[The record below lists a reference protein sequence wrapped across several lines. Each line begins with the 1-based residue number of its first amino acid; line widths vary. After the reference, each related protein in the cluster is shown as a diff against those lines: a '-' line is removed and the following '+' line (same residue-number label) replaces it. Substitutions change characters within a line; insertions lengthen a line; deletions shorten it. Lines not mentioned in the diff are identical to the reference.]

1 MSEFKNREKR
11 QALLFITLGFVI
23 SVFSYQNFQYPERI
37 QKSQVDFGASL
48 RSSDLEIQRTHQ
60 HINPQTAPTRAMATS
75 KTQILE
81 SETPM
86 QLRLKRA
93 PAKTPKV
100 KKNKKKPSL
109 VKKKTAKKP
118 AKKTSSKIV
127 KKLNKKTSTSN

>member
-11 QALLFITLGFVI
+11 QALLFVTLGFVI

-60 HINPQTAPTRAMATS
+60 NMSPQTAPTRAMAAS
-75 KTQILE
+75 KTQVLE
-81 SETPM
+81 SEAPM

-100 KKNKKKPSL
+100 KKNKPQKPTRKTASKA
-109 VKKKTAKKP
+109 VKK
-118 AKKTSSKIV
+118 S
-127 KKLNKKTSTSN
+127 NKKASVRTSN